1 MTKAERKLLQERE
14 AKLFLEKE
22 QYIDWFGR
30 DSSMAKA
37 AVGAWLSVYE
47 LLELLDTEADYTLP
61 DNEKAWDMMRVR
73 QEQEAAKGGDN
84 TSSTSTGV
92 DAMANQLD
100 RR

>member
-22 QYIDWFGR
+22 QYIDWFGK
-30 DSSMAKA
+30 DSTLVKG
-37 AVGAWLSVYE
+37 AVGAWLAVYE
-47 LLELLDTEADYTLP
+47 LLELLDTEVDHNLP
-61 DNEKAWDMMRVR
+61 DNEKAWDLMRVR
-73 QEQEAAKGGDN
+73 QKQEAAKGGDN

>member
-30 DSSMAKA
+30 DSSMAKG

-47 LLELLDTEADYTLP
+47 LLELLDTEVDHKLP
-61 DNEKAWDMMRVR
+61 DNKEAWDLMERR
-73 QEQEAAKGGDN
+73 IELEAELATQAKN
-84 TSSTSTGV
+84 K
-92 DAMANQLD
+92 
-100 RR
+100 

>member
-30 DSSMAKA
+30 DSAMAKG

-47 LLELLDTEADYTLP
+47 LLELLDTEVDHTLP
-61 DNEKAWDMMRVR
+61 DNKEAWDLMRVR
-73 QEQEAAKGGDN
+73 QELASKLNLLG
-84 TSSTSTGV
+84 SF
-92 DAMANQLD
+92 
-100 RR
+100 

>member
-30 DSSMAKA
+30 DSKMAKT

-47 LLELLDTEADYTLP
+47 LLELLDTEVDHNLP
-61 DNEKAWDMMRVR
+61 DNKEAWDLMERR
-73 QEQEAAKGGDN
+73 IELEAELATQAKN
-84 TSSTSTGV
+84 K
-92 DAMANQLD
+92 
-100 RR
+100 